1 MEQRPISENQ
11 GVQAGQPDRV
21 GGKGK
26 GRGKGRRAAQ
36 LGQAANT
43 DRATGPNGPAGAG
56 KPERSSASAAAGSP
70 AFHVL
75 LDRLQRSAEELQENA
90 DAVERPSDLA
100 GAVGRAKASLDD
112 ALSLGND
119 LLEAWRAEQTNTPPK
134 KSDR

>member
-1 MEQRPISENQ
+1 MAQEPIRPKNPGFEVQRPDPAA
-11 GVQAGQPDRV
+11 GVR
-21 GGKGK
+21 GKGK
-26 GRGKGRRAAQ
+26 GRAQRSAEAPLPGAHAPRKGVA
-36 LGQAANT
+36 
-43 DRATGPNGPAGAG
+43 
-56 KPERSSASAAAGSP
+56 ESP

-75 LDRLQRSAEELQENA
+75 LDRLSRSARELQENA

-100 GAVGRAKASLDD
+100 GAVGRAKASLDE